1 MPLGKKIV
9 HLKYC
14 RVVSE
19 NKIFCF
25 YYLETPYKLIFESKS
40 FDNEKGVII
49 ENETQE
55 QVDTDLLLWLSV
67 YFGEDFL
74 APLQE
79 EDTRFCNTRG
89 DFEFNVGAFNKFLR
103 AIEKMPPKSFPK
115 WKQQLFDKAITY
127 YSVGIRSGI
136 NMMPLT
142 IGFFAM
148 TLECIGNIRY
158 GKRNKHH
165 TLGEKRFLELIN
177 TRLKRYKQNESYKE
191 SAKSFQK
198 LVIQDVDLMHK
209 VRNAYYGH
217 SMLHL
222 QKDRQ
227 QLTDVLRTWYLR
239 SGHGKKFTNI
249 SFRTSRID
257 DDITREAHGLY
268 KVGLRT
274 SRLFIF
280 MLLGFTKSIP
290 FATHDYLP
298 IGDMHK
304 TETSRCRS
312 IQVTYDGT

>member
-1 MPLGKKIV
+1 MSLGKHIV

-14 RVVSE
+14 RIVS
-19 NKIFCF
+19 KDKVFCF
-25 YYLETPYKLIFESKS
+25 DYLRAPYKLIFVSEN
-40 FDNEKGVII
+40 FDSEKVII
-49 ENETQE
+49 VENETKG
-55 QVDTDLLLWLSV
+55 QVDADLLLWLSV
-67 YFGEDFL
+67 YFGEDFV
-74 APLQE
+74 APFQE
-79 EDTRFCNTRG
+79 EDARFCDNRG
-89 DFEFNVGAFNKFLR
+89 DFEFNTDNFNKFLI
-103 AIEKMPPKSFPK
+103 ATEKMPPKSFPK
-115 WKQQLFDKAITY
+115 WKQQLFNKAIIY
-127 YSVGIRSGI
+127 YSVAVRSGI

-148 TLECIGNIRY
+148 TLECIGNIRH
-158 GKRNKHH
+158 GKRDKFHK
-165 TLGEKRFLELIN
+165 LGTKRFLELIK
-177 TRLKRYKQNESYKE
+177 TRLKRYKLNQNYKE

-198 LVIQDVDLMHK
+198 LVIQDVDLVHK

-227 QLTDVLRTWYLR
+227 QLTDVLRAWYLR

-257 DDITREAHGLY
+257 DDIAREAHGLY

-290 FATHDYLP
+290 FATHDYLA
-298 IGDMHK
+298 IGNMRK
-304 TETSRCRS
+304 GETSKYRS
-312 IQVTYDGT
+312 IQVTIK